1 MEEALR
7 RLNGMPN
14 HVPESNP
21 PETIIVDLQKKSAPA
36 TTSKRSLK
44 ESGGNSGNMRYR
56 GVRRRPWGRY
66 AAEIRDPQSKER
78 RWLGTFDT
86 AEEAACAYDYAARVM
101 RGIKART
108 NFVYPETYSA
118 TSDSQNLLPPFTFSK
133 PSHHQPSR
141 QCNSTAP
148 SANWSSLGHTL
159 VGDFS
164 AGWSAPQ
171 RSSSGSAANTSSLNM
186 LFLRDFVNSSSG
198 SSSQNHAQ
206 PLYHDHFPCINGS
219 SYSAPS
225 TYSGGS
231 LSNPSSNSSSAG
243 LYNFSG
249 NLANSTVT
257 SLPHMEFNQNY
268 TPVALNRPTSKA
280 EDLGFF
286 PQEPSGSGLLQ
297 EIIQGFLP
305 KHSTETTDFSKSSG
319 ESMVTPSAEIIFGGQ
334 SLDGSRRSTK
344 KHFVEN
350 DHHGA
355 AYLDHEGIKPSAQAG
370 GYYRTGVSYHEQVPS
385 NNEMSLNLPV
395 GQDSFLEDIFQYP
408 DLMSA
413 FAARFNNV

>member
-21 PETIIVDLQKKSAPA
+21 PETIIADLQKKSAPT

-44 ESGGNSGNMRYR
+44 GSGGNSGNMRYR

-108 NFVYPETYSA
+108 NFVYP
-118 TSDSQNLLPPFTFSK
+118 DSQSLLPPFAFSK
-133 PSHHQPSR
+133 SSHHQPSR
-141 QCNSTAP
+141 QCNTAP
-148 SANWSSLGHTL
+148 SANWTSLGHSL

-171 RSSSGSAANTSSLNM
+171 RSSSGSAANTSSLNK

-206 PLYHDHFPCINGS
+206 PLYDPFPCINGS

-231 LSNPSSNSSSAG
+231 LANPSSNSSSTG

-249 NLANSTVT
+249 NLANSTAT

-268 TPVALNRPTSKA
+268 TPVVLNRPASKA
-280 EDLGFF
+280 EDMGFF

-305 KHSTETTDFSKSSG
+305 KHSTETIDYSKISG
-319 ESMVTPSAEIIFGGQ
+319 ESMAAPSAQIISGGQ
-334 SLDGSRRSTK
+334 LLDGSKWSTK

-355 AYLDHEGIKPSAQAG
+355 YVDHEGIKSSAEAE
-370 GYYRTGVSYHEQVPS
+370 GYYRAGVSCHEQVPY

-408 DLMSA
+408 DLNYECLRS
-413 FAARFNNV
+413 

>member
-7 RLNGMPN
+7 RLNGVPS
-14 HVPESNP
+14 HVPESNSYEP
-21 PETIIVDLQKKSAPA
+21 IITDLQKKSAP
-36 TTSKRSLK
+36 TTTTNKRSLK
-44 ESGGNSGNMRYR
+44 EGGGNSGNMRYR

-118 TSDSQNLLPPFTFSK
+118 TTDSHNLLPPFTFSK
-133 PSHHQPSR
+133 SSHHQPSR
-141 QCNSTAP
+141 QYNTVP
-148 SANWSSLGHTL
+148 SSNWSSLGHSH

-164 AGWSAPQ
+164 AGGSAPQ
-171 RSSSGSAANTSSLNM
+171 RSTSGSSANTSTLNM
-186 LFLRDFVNSSSG
+186 LFLRDFVNFSSG
-198 SSSQNHAQ
+198 SSSQNHSQ
-206 PLYHDHFPCINGS
+206 PLYDHFPCINGS

-225 TYSGGS
+225 TFAGGS
-231 LSNPSSNSSSAG
+231 LGNPSSNTSSTSP
-243 LYNFSG
+243 YNFSG
-249 NLANSTVT
+249 TLADSTVT

-268 TPVALNRPTSKA
+268 TPGVLNSPNSKA
-280 EDLGFF
+280 EELEFF

-305 KHSTETTDFSKSSG
+305 KHSTEKIDFSKSYG
-319 ESMVTPSAEIIFGGQ
+319 ESMVAPSAEIISGGQ
-334 SLDGSRRSTK
+334 SLDGLRRSTK
-344 KHFVEN
+344 YFVKNE
-350 DHHGA
+350 HHG
-355 AYLDHEGIKPSAQAG
+355 AYLDHEGIKSSGQPEG
-370 GYYRTGVSYHEQVPS
+370 CYRTGVSCHDQVS
-385 NNEMSLNLPV
+385 YDNEMSLNLPV

-413 FAARFNNV
+413 FAARFKNA